1 MKYIIPF
8 QPCAQ
13 LMIYHTVQFNSAY
26 PHKNICVFF
35 FSGSIECGSKSIV
48 SVSVE
53 CCSCLV
59 GTGFSRAIK
68 GSMARRSTNN
78 SMSAMMAVSDEN

>member
-1 MKYIIPF
+1 M
-8 QPCAQ
+8 
-13 LMIYHTVQFNSAY
+13 V
-26 PHKNICVFF
+26 

-78 SMSAMMAVSDEN
+78 SMSAMMAVSDENSITQESSPTSISEPAKMQ